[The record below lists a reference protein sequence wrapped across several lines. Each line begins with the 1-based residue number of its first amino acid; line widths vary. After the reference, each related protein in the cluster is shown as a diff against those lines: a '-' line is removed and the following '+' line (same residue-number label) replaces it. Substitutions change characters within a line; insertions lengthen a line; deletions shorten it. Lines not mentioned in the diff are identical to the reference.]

1 MKKKILY
8 LLTTYLLYGTQNI
21 QSFRPFIPIF
31 FHFKCVVFHVTQLCN
46 FVHIVQLHDNFQ
58 VSNDYEK
65 KLTKITRLFTYIC
78 LWSRNFFVYLLT
90 EVSDHFF
97 LDHLRY
103 KKRLIFFPFQKKM
116 KVLVLFAIQ
125 IRKSIFQ
132 VIYQQIPTNRH
143 HGIFWVFYQ
152 YIDGHFP
159 PLPLAEKE

>member
-78 LWSRNFFVYLLT
+78 LWSRIFLSTFLPKYLTTFFWTICGIKKIDIFPILEKNEGVSAFCHIDPEINFSGYLST
-90 EVSDHFF
+90 NF
-97 LDHLRY
+97 
-103 KKRLIFFPFQKKM
+103 
-116 KVLVLFAIQ
+116 
-125 IRKSIFQ
+125 
-132 VIYQQIPTNRH
+132 YQQTP
-143 HGIFWVFYQ
+143 W
-152 YIDGHFP
+152 HF
-159 PLPLAEKE
+159 LGFLLVY